1 MNNNDTNY
9 SKYTTDVCD
18 TEQHKHDKEECHDI
32 ETKNN
37 HFKSSEIVVPDKCMP
52 IIRSAMLGENTN

>member
-18 TEQHKHDKEECHDI
+18 TEQHKHDKER
-32 ETKNN
+32 
-37 HFKSSEIVVPDKCMP
+37 VP
-52 IIRSAMLGENTN
+52 